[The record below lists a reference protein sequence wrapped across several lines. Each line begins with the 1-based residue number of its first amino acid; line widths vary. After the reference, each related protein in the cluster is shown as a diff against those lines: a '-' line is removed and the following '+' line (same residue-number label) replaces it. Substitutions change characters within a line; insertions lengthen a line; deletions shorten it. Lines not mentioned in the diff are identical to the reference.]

1 MRSSPGRHGWR
12 SLRAS
17 QPELAVGALVGAVNG
32 IGVAIFNVSPF
43 IMTVGM
49 LSILSGVALTVSGG
63 MPMYGMPKE
72 FGEVFAYAAPFGIP
86 APVLFAAGV
95 YAIIFYILNWTPFGR
110 RIYAIGGNVVASR
123 LAGISTRLHM
133 VLTYVMCSTIVA
145 FGGILLTA
153 RVGTG
158 EATLASTHV
167 LESITAVVI
176 AGVSFFGGI
185 GRVGNVV
192 LGAFFVTLM
201 TNGMNLTARVELPAA
216 DRPGLSAHCR
226 GRRRSVAHPDDAA
239 SPVGVEMSPVLS
251 PSRPVSAHTP
261 LLKALGIVKAFGGN
275 RALNGVSL
283 EVRDN
288 EIMALVGDNGAGKS
302 TLVKILSGAETPDDG
317 TIHVGGVQA
326 AIANPHDAHD
336 LGIATLHQ
344 HLGLVDCFDVP
355 QNVFLGRE
363 LYTRFLGV
371 LPVLRQAEMAERT
384 RLLLRELDIRLPYL
398 DRPVSTMSGGQ
409 RQAVA
414 ISRLLLGDIKLIIMD
429 EPMAALGVHEGQKVL
444 DLISRLSR
452 RGISFLIVSHNMEH
466 VMSISDRVAVLKNG
480 NLVGVVPTEGTS
492 RQDITSMIIHG
503 RI

>member
-1 MRSSPGRHGWR
+1 MR
-12 SLRAS
+12 
-17 QPELAVGALVGAVNG
+17 
-32 IGVAIFNVSPF
+32 
-43 IMTVGM
+43 
-49 LSILSGVALTVSGG
+49 
-63 MPMYGMPKE
+63 
-72 FGEVFAYAAPFGIP
+72 
-86 APVLFAAGV
+86 PVL
-95 YAIIFYILNWTPFGR
+95 T
-110 RIYAIGGNVVASR
+110 
-123 LAGISTRLHM
+123 
-133 VLTYVMCSTIVA
+133 
-145 FGGILLTA
+145 
-153 RVGTG
+153 
-158 EATLASTHV
+158 
-167 LESITAVVI
+167 
-176 AGVSFFGGI
+176 
-185 GRVGNVV
+185 
-192 LGAFFVTLM
+192 
-201 TNGMNLTARVELPAA
+201 
-216 DRPGLSAHCR
+216 
-226 GRRRSVAHPDDAA
+226 
-239 SPVGVEMSPVLS
+239 
-251 PSRPVSAHTP
+251 PSRPVSAHTL
-261 LLKALGIVKAFGGN
+261 LLKASGIVKAFGGN

-302 TLVKILSGAETPDDG
+302 TLVKILSGAETPDEG

-384 RLLLRELDIRLPYL
+384 KFLLRELDIRLPYL

-444 DLISRLSR
+444 ELISRLSR

-466 VMSISDRVAVLKNG
+466 VMSISNRVAVLKNG